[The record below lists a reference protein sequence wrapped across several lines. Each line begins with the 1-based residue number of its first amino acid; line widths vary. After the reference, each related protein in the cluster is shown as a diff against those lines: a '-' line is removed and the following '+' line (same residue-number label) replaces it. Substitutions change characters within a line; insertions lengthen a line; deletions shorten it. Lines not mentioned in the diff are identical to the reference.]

1 MIVTCQ
7 SCGANERLADRFVTG
22 RTALVRCS
30 TCRGLMVHEPLSV
43 ETRRYWAVIATSVC
57 GPFTPREIKMLV
69 EHGEIHGGSWLWT
82 WDMLGWE
89 RVVDSAR
96 LAFVAAWIRD
106 LTPAAFE
113 LVHEVD
119 EEDIEAISVD
129 EHDDL
134 DVGALVASRT
144 LPLGGK
150 VSVGVSAALGFAVV
164 TVMGGGLLATTAL
177 LGA

>member
-30 TCRGLMVHEPLSV
+30 TCRGLMVHEPMSI
-43 ETRRYWAVIATSVC
+43 ESRRYWAVIATSVC
-57 GPFTPREIKMLV
+57 GPFTPRELKMLV
-69 EHGEIHGGSWLWT
+69 EHGEIHGESWLWT

-89 RVVDSAR
+89 RVVDSPR
-96 LAFVAAWIRD
+96 LAFVAAWIRE

-113 LVHEVD
+113 VIHEVD
-119 EEDIEAISVD
+119 ERDIEAVSV
-129 EHDDL
+129 EDDI
-134 DVGALVASRT
+134 GALVASRT

-150 VSVGVSAALGFAVV
+150 VGVGLSAALGFAVV

-177 LGA
+177 F